1 MRFDEAVVCSCVSKA
16 FTRESDEMGPE
27 ELKPVRP
34 QLPPGAT
41 NYITMAGA
49 DQLRQRLNELL
60 EKKSAA
66 TDGASSS
73 EAQADQRRIDSS
85 IRRLQAT
92 LGSIVVAEVPA
103 DQTKVAFGAA
113 VVVRYSNG
121 AEETYRIVGIDEAD
135 PSHDRI
141 SWISPL
147 AQALLNHKAEDKLLF
162 KSPAG
167 EQELTILNVRY
178 DSE

>member
-1 MRFDEAVVCSCVSKA
+1 MSKA
-16 FTRESDEMGPE
+16 FTRESDEIGPE
-27 ELKPVRP
+27 ELKSLRP
-34 QLPPGAT
+34 QLPPGAS
-41 NYITMAGA
+41 NYITRAGA
-49 DQLRQRLNELL
+49 DRLRQRLNELL
-60 EKKSAA
+60 EKKSTT

-92 LGSIVVAEVPA
+92 LSSVVLAEIPA
-103 DQTKVAFGAA
+103 DQTKVAFGAS

-121 AEETYRIVGIDEAD
+121 AEETYRIVGVDEAD
-135 PSHDRI
+135 PAHDQI

-147 AQALLNHKAEDKLLF
+147 AQALLNQRAGNNLLF

-167 EQELTILNVRY
+167 EQELTILDVRY